1 MLPVI
6 IRTQIA
12 QPPGLSQRK
21 ARAFLREAHRA
32 MGETWQKDVLPQ
44 RFMPG
49 ARYPHRPRSAKYLKQ
64 KENAARRGVAIF
76 GGTVV
81 NVYTGRMMLKL
92 LAGGMVRAFPT
103 RVSITKSG
111 TRYIDMRVYS
121 TNARGMTT
129 QPDKWNELATLKRSE
144 NKLLSRS
151 FRDTYEKQVKANNT
165 RIDHKPG

>member
-1 MLPVI
+1 
-6 IRTQIA
+6 
-12 QPPGLSQRK
+12 
-21 ARAFLREAHRA
+21 

-92 LAGGMVRAFPT
+92 LAGGMVRAFPS

-111 TRYIDMRVYS
+111 TRYIDMRVYKA
-121 TNARGMTT
+121 N

-144 NKLLSRS
+144 ANLLSRA
-151 FRDTYEKQVKANNT
+151 FRRTYEKQVKADNT